1 MGSVGC
7 YVPDGKYPLVARAH
21 MSAVEAKVAS
31 VKRVI
36 GCAPPIGGKPSAA
49 IVLAIGMAGADKI
62 YCLGDTQAF
71 AAMAIGTKTIA
82 PVDTIVSLS
91 NVFCG

>member
-7 YVPDGKYPLVARAH
+7 YVPDGKYPLVARAQI
-21 MSAVEAKVAS
+21 SAVEAKVAS

-62 YCLGDTQAF
+62 YCL
-71 AAMAIGTKTIA
+71 
-82 PVDTIVSLS
+82 
-91 NVFCG
+91 

>member
-1 MGSVGC
+1 
-7 YVPDGKYPLVARAH
+7 

-49 IVLAIGMAGADKI
+49 IVLAIGMAGPDKI
-62 YCLGDTQAF
+62 YCL
-71 AAMAIGTKTIA
+71 
-82 PVDTIVSLS
+82 
-91 NVFCG
+91 